1 MSRIQMT
8 IEAVHALA
16 FDALRANGCDEE
28 NASAVAKVVAAAE
41 RDGCPSHGLFRVPG
55 YVASLKSGK
64 VNGKSRP
71 KVEQLAPAVLQVD
84 GNGGFAPL
92 AFLHGRGPLVDL
104 VRRQG
109 IAAQVLVDM
118 YHFAA
123 VWTEVEPICEQG
135 LVALAFTSYLPFVAP
150 AGAKRPFFGTNP
162 MAFGWPRGD
171 HPPMVFDQASAATAR
186 GELQIAARDGH
197 AAPVGAGIDSDGN
210 PTTDPASILR
220 GAQLP
225 FGGYKGSAI
234 ALMVELLA
242 GGLIGEAFAY
252 EAAERDNRDGG
263 PPRGGELLI
272 VIDPSHFGDAKGW
285 LAHSERFFARLLGIE
300 GTRLPADRRHS
311 NRAKALY
318 AGVHVLETVVN
329 EIRALADKSSKP

>member
-1 MSRIQMT
+1 MNWIRMT
-8 IEAVHALA
+8 VDAVNSLAL
-16 FDALRANGCDEE
+16 DALRANGCDEE
-28 NASAVAKVVAAAE
+28 NASTVAKVVAAAE
-41 RDGCPSHGLFRVPG
+41 RDGCPSHGLFRIPG

-64 VNGKSRP
+64 VDGKARA
-71 KVEQLAPAVLQVD
+71 KVENIAPAVLRVD
-84 GNGGFAPL
+84 GSGGFAPL
-92 AFLHGRGPLVDL
+92 AFLHGRAPLVDL
-104 VRRQG
+104 ARKQG
-109 IAAQVLVDM
+109 IAAEVLVNL

-123 VWTEVEPICEQG
+123 VWTEVEPISEQG
-135 LVALAFTSYLPFVAP
+135 LIAFAFTSYLPFVAP

-171 HPPMVFDQASAATAR
+171 RPPMVFDQASAATAR

-197 AAPVGAGIDSDGN
+197 PAPLGAGIDADGN

-252 EAAERDNRDGG
+252 EAAERDNHDGG

-272 VIDPSHFGDAKGW
+272 AIDPSRFGDPNGW
-285 LAHSERFFARLLGIE
+285 LAHSEQFFERLLGIE
-300 GTRLPADRRHS
+300 GTRLPADRRHT
-311 NRAKALY
+311 NRAKASRD
-318 AGVHVLETVVN
+318 GVHVPETLVN
-329 EIRALADKSSKP
+329 EIRTLAVKPSTS